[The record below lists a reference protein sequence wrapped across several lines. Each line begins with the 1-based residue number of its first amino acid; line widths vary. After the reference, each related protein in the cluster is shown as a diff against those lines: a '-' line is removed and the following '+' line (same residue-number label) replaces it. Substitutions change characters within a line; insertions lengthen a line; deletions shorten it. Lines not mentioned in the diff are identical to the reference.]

1 MKVPEKQ
8 IIVLKIEILFEQFE
22 QLAYVTFE
30 YPQISRLQAKLF
42 FHAQVANNG
51 TMLRQAHAAAGCG
64 GGYAQRRDNYGRT
77 DLLFLC
83 IFPILFRDYS

>member
-1 MKVPEKQ
+1 MNVPQSLNFK
-8 IIVLKIEILFEQFE
+8 
-22 QLAYVTFE
+22 
-30 YPQISRLQAKLF
+30 PNF
-42 FHAQVANNG
+42 FPHQQANNG

-83 IFPILFRDYS
+83 IFPILFRGANQQALWEVSEFVSK